1 MKTAKTTMK
10 QFALAAFA
18 GVLTAGTG
26 FAQQSVPGA
35 SSEVISYDELNS
47 AEAPDIIFSNL
58 EQPSDNR
65 FNSESSFPIAGRDAI
80 GPTESS
86 SAILIIPKEDVQAKV
101 LLVALGYV
109 SEPSWSTWA
118 YTATLKLPTRLAT
131 LCRAGRASLPKCLT
145 TAIAASW
152 PR

>member
-58 EQPSDNR
+58 EQPS
-65 FNSESSFPIAGRDAI
+65 EIASTARVLFRLPAGTRSGRRS
-80 GPTESS
+80 P
-86 SAILIIPKEDVQAKV
+86 
-101 LLVALGYV
+101 
-109 SEPSWSTWA
+109 
-118 YTATLKLPTRLAT
+118 
-131 LCRAGRASLPKCLT
+131 RARS
-145 TAIAASW
+145 
-152 PR
+152 